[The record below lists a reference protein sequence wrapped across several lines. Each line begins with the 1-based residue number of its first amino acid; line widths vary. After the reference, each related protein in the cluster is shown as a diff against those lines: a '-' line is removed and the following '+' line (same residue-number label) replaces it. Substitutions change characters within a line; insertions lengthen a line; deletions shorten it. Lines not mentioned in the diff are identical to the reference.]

1 VLYRT
6 AFHVCARI
14 ERTNRPPRDQA
25 GWLQRDSL
33 APALLPVLRAMADAV
48 PMVVASIGAT
58 DVWAAED
65 AKAGE
70 PVPDEVEDIGNLV
83 ESQEV
88 DWRAGR
94 DSNPLGRSA
103 PTRRSLLAR
112 VSPSGSKPAVP
123 NSKKRK

>member
-1 VLYRT
+1 MLYRT

-70 PVPDEVEDIGNLV
+70 PGWNVLDSFELSGGEVNVEVSDFSEGRLV
-83 ESQEV
+83 V
-88 DWRAGR
+88 ADAIRWTPAAG
-94 DSNPLGRSA
+94 GTGGGTA
-103 PTRRSLLAR
+103 P
-112 VSPSGSKPAVP
+112 
-123 NSKKRK
+123 